1 MSVNQYNTCHEYRC
15 VVLCVA
21 EVREVFAQ
29 VLSDLRIP
37 YTRVPV
43 EPGLQSCTWLPAH
56 LQRFYMQVEKD
67 ALESIPVFSRYGIRF
82 VCVCMGTV
90 I

>member
-1 MSVNQYNTCHEYRC
+1 MMCVN
-15 VVLCVA
+15 VLCVA

-43 EPGLQSCTWLPAH
+43 EPGLHSCTWLPAH
-56 LQRFYMQVEKD
+56 LHRFYKQVEKD
-67 ALESIPVFSRYGIRF
+67 ALDSIPVFTRYGIRSVY
-82 VCVCMGTV
+82 VCGV
-90 I
+90 